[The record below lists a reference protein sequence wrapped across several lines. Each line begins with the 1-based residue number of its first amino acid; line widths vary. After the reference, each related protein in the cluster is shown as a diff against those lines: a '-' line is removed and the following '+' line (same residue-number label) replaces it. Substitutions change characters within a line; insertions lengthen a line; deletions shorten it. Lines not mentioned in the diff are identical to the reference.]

1 MTSINGGSMTQFKL
15 KLFQYAIYYAFEA
28 HNGQKRKDG
37 KTPYIIH
44 PLTVM
49 TRVARKTDDIN
60 AWIASLLHDVV
71 EDSEEP
77 DSVLKDLEF
86 KFGTDVANMVNILTR
101 RKSANETYDDYID
114 RIAKSNNE
122 QAIIIKIEDIQHNLS
137 TIHEIDYQARK
148 SENLSNRAIM
158 EMGVDEFSRE
168 KKYKQALS
176 YLFSRLIK
184 LDSKNQ

>member
-1 MTSINGGSMTQFKL
+1 MTSIGGGSMTQFKL

-49 TRVARKTDDIN
+49 TGVAQRTNDIN
-60 AWIASLLHDVV
+60 IWIASVLHDVV

-101 RKSANETYDDYID
+101 RKSTGETYDDYID

-122 QAIIIKIEDIQHNLS
+122 QAILIKIEDIKHNLD
-137 TIHEIDYQARK
+137 TIHQIDVKYDDVDNDQKMQSKLNYIEIRK
-148 SENLSNRAIM
+148 ERY
-158 EMGVDEFSRE
+158 DH
-168 KKYKQALS
+168 ALG
-176 YLFSRLIK
+176 YLFSRLIT
-184 LDSKNQ
+184 LDSKHQ